1 MVDLKILKNN
11 SFLQIKVY
19 DRNTKEIRQV
29 RVYKN
34 ASGDGDL
41 DIDNVLFEHYE
52 DYEEL
57 RDFFYLRFKML

>member
-1 MVDLKILKNN
+1 MEDLKILKNN

-34 ASGDGDL
+34 ASGGGDL